1 MLWKRIS
8 LANVVVNMVLCNAG
22 DSYDAIFAASVGRT
36 VTLTSEF
43 DLVFHS
49 KHKPK
54 MPSRMQSILQ
64 DAYAA
69 HYIILLLPSMLAAF
83 SAFYL
88 QCFDTVGWASGRVS
102 GAC

>member
-1 MLWKRIS
+1 
-8 LANVVVNMVLCNAG
+8 
-22 DSYDAIFAASVGRT
+22 
-36 VTLTSEF
+36 
-43 DLVFHS
+43 
-49 KHKPK
+49 
-54 MPSRMQSILQ
+54 MQSILQ